1 MIKLFKQI
9 NPNLIKSYKKL
20 IKIKL
25 IIKKIIIIRIYIIYT
40 LFIKV
45 YLKNKPY

>member
-9 NPNLIKSYKKL
+9 NPNLIKYYKKL

-25 IIKKIIIIRIYIIYT
+25 IIKKNNNNKDLYHLYSIY
-40 LFIKV
+40 
-45 YLKNKPY
+45 

>member
-9 NPNLIKSYKKL
+9 NPNIIKSYKKL

-25 IIKKIIIIRIYIIYT
+25 IIKKNNNNKDLYHLYSIY
-40 LFIKV
+40 
-45 YLKNKPY
+45 

>member
-25 IIKKIIIIRIYIIYT
+25 IIKKNNNNKDLYHLYSIY
-40 LFIKV
+40 
-45 YLKNKPY
+45 